1 MEVLPGPD
9 RENEEGR
16 EEADG
21 DADGDG
27 GEPLV
32 RELQEL
38 VHAVARH
45 SHHGE
50 GQYENHH
57 AVVVPRL
64 QLRDEPRERRCRP
77 CTSRNSTQ
85 YETLIWQFSKHTQVM
100 ANSGI
105 DGVVL
110 RVARMKHLADLYPS
124 CTETFGKKRIVGHII
139 FTLIIY
145 YLLNVL

>member
-1 MEVLPGPD
+1 
-9 RENEEGR
+9 
-16 EEADG
+16 
-21 DADGDG
+21 
-27 GEPLV
+27 
-32 RELQEL
+32 
-38 VHAVARH
+38 
-45 SHHGE
+45 
-50 GQYENHH
+50 
-57 AVVVPRL
+57 
-64 QLRDEPRERRCRP
+64 
-77 CTSRNSTQ
+77 
-85 YETLIWQFSKHTQVM
+85 VM